1 MTDSRSRRAL
11 LKNSRQV
18 QRRWQGLL
26 NGVVLIASPF
36 QRERVRVRVALGSNR
51 QTPSPSSSPLDQGER
66 RPSFFTKPSRLI
78 NVVATPLPAS
88 PEPCEGGWGVIHRS
102 ERRISERRMAPWLQ
116 SLHIYEMAS
125 KQRCLW
131 RVVIFLF
138 ASLLAVPTTRAHEA
152 RPAYLEI
159 KETSPN
165 QFSVL
170 WRTPVLAGM
179 RLPVVLTMPG
189 DVKNLKE
196 PVVQELA
203 DSLLERRWIDAGATG
218 LARKRIQFTGL
229 QATITD
235 VLVGVEMLDGRTWT
249 IIAHPSQ
256 PWVQIAA
263 SQTWLGVAGAY
274 LRLGIEHIWS
284 GIDHLLFIF
293 ALMILVRGTRR
304 LVATVTAF
312 TVAHSITL
320 AAATLGF
327 VHVQQ
332 KPVEACIAL
341 SIVFVAGEI
350 VHARQ
355 GWQGWTER
363 WPWVIAFTFGLLH
376 GFGFAGAL
384 NAVGLPQTAIPVAL
398 LFFNVGVEI
407 GQLLFIAAILS
418 IMSLARW
425 LIRRTAIPK
434 PAWAWRVAPYSIGGL
449 AAFWMI
455 QRIADF

>member
-1 MTDSRSRRAL
+1 MPTVA
-11 LKNSRQV
+11 
-18 QRRWQGLL
+18 
-26 NGVVLIASPF
+26 GVMDV
-36 QRERVRVRVALGSNR
+36 G
-51 QTPSPSSSPLDQGER
+51 
-66 RPSFFTKPSRLI
+66 
-78 NVVATPLPAS
+78 
-88 PEPCEGGWGVIHRS
+88 S
-102 ERRISERRMAPWLQ
+102 ERRVPERRAAPRLQRRDIFVRWLRSDAASGLLPF
-116 SLHIYEMAS
+116 SL
-125 KQRCLW
+125 L
-131 RVVIFLF
+131 

-196 PVVQELA
+196 PVEQELA
-203 DSLLERRWIDAGATG
+203 DSLLERRWIDAGANG
-218 LARKRIQFTGL
+218 LAGKRIEFTGL
-229 QATITD
+229 QVTITD
-235 VLVGVEMLDGRTWT
+235 VLVRVEMLDGRKWT
-249 IIAHPSQ
+249 TFVHPSQ
-256 PWVQIAA
+256 PWFELSAA
-263 SQTWLGVAGAY
+263 PSKLHVAGAY
-274 LRLGIEHIWS
+274 LRLGIEHIL
-284 GIDHLLFIF
+284 GGVDHLLFIL
-293 ALMILVRGTRR
+293 ALMILVKGTRR
-304 LVATVTAF
+304 LIATVTAF

-320 AAATLGF
+320 AGATLGF
-327 VHVQQ
+327 VRVPQ

-341 SIVFVAGEI
+341 SIVFVASEI

-363 WPWVIAFTFGLLH
+363 WPWIVAFTFGLLH

-418 IMSLARW
+418 IMALGRW
-425 LIRRTAIPK
+425 LSQTRGYTTASVGMARSAVQHRRG
-434 PAWAWRVAPYSIGGL
+434 RGL
-449 AAFWMI
+449 L
-455 QRIADF
+455 DDSTHCSLLK

>member
-1 MTDSRSRRAL
+1 M
-11 LKNSRQV
+11 
-18 QRRWQGLL
+18 
-26 NGVVLIASPF
+26 
-36 QRERVRVRVALGSNR
+36 
-51 QTPSPSSSPLDQGER
+51 
-66 RPSFFTKPSRLI
+66 
-78 NVVATPLPAS
+78 PLPAS
-88 PEPCEGGWGVIHRS
+88 PEPCEGGWGVAHGSKHRVP
-102 ERRISERRMAPWLQ
+102 ERRTAPWLQ
-116 SLHIYEMAS
+116 RVRIYEMAS
-125 KQRCLW
+125 KQHRISF
-131 RVVIFLF
+131 VTIFLF
-138 ASLLAVPTTRAHEA
+138 ASTLAVSTAPAHEA

-179 RLPVVLTMPG
+179 RLPIVLTMPR

-196 PVVQELA
+196 PVEQELA
-203 DSLLERRWIDAGATG
+203 DSLLERRWIDAGANG
-218 LARKRIQFTGL
+218 LAGKRIEFRGL

-235 VLVGVEMLDGRTWT
+235 VLVRGEMLDGRKWT
-249 IIAHPSQ
+249 TIVHPSQ
-256 PWVQIAA
+256 PWVEVAA
-263 SQTWLGVAGAY
+263 SQRWWGVASAY

-284 GIDHLLFIF
+284 GIDHLLFILG
-293 ALMILVRGTRR
+293 LMILVKGTRR
-304 LVATVTAF
+304 LIATVTAF

-320 AAATLGF
+320 AGATLGF
-327 VHVQQ
+327 VHVPQ

-341 SIVFVAGEI
+341 SIVFVACEI

-363 WPWVIAFTFGLLH
+363 WPWIVAFTFGLLH

-418 IMSLARW
+418 IMALARW
-425 LIRRTAIPK
+425 LSKRAAIPQ
-434 PAWAWRVAPYSIGGL
+434 PAWAWRVAPYSIGGI

-455 QRIADF
+455 QRIAAF

>member
-1 MTDSRSRRAL
+1 MIPWR
-11 LKNSRQV
+11 N
-18 QRRWQGLL
+18 
-26 NGVVLIASPF
+26 F
-36 QRERVRVRVALGSNR
+36 
-51 QTPSPSSSPLDQGER
+51 
-66 RPSFFTKPSRLI
+66 
-78 NVVATPLPAS
+78 
-88 PEPCEGGWGVIHRS
+88 
-102 ERRISERRMAPWLQ
+102 RRMIAGIVLA
-116 SLHIYEMAS
+116 L
-125 KQRCLW
+125 
-131 RVVIFLF
+131 LF
-138 ASLLAVPTTRAHEA
+138 ASSSAQAHDI
-152 RPAYLEI
+152 RPAYLEL
-159 KETSPN
+159 KETAPG

-170 WRTPVLAGM
+170 WRTPVMAGM
-179 RLPVVLTMPG
+179 RLPVVLKLS
-189 DVKNLKE
+189 DEVRNLKD
-196 PVVQELA
+196 PVVQELT
-203 DSLLERRWIDAGATG
+203 DSLVERRWIQIGPHG
-218 LARKRIQFTGL
+218 LAGKRIEFPGL
-229 QATITD
+229 QLTITD
-235 VLVGVEMLDGRTWT
+235 VLVRFEMLDGRKGAT
-249 IIAHPSQ
+249 IVRPSQ
-256 PWVQIAA
+256 PWFESDAA
-263 SQTWLGVAGAY
+263 PSKLRVAGAY

-284 GIDHLLFIF
+284 GIDHLLFIL
-293 ALMILVRGTRR
+293 ALVILVKGTRR
-304 LVATVTAF
+304 LIATVTAF